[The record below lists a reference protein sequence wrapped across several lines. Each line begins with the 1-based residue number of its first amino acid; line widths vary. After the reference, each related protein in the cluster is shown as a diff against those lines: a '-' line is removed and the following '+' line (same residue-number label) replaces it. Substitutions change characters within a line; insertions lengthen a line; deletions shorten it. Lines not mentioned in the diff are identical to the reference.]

1 MNKPFAIV
9 AEDDED
15 LATIFMQALEEV
27 GFDTEQIRAG
37 DTTLARL
44 AEVVPDLIV
53 LDLHLPHVLG
63 TEILAQIHAD
73 GRLAGTRVIV
83 ATADARMAEVLHDQA
98 DLVLV
103 KPVSYNQLRDFARC
117 LQPPE

>member
-1 MNKPFAIV
+1 MTRPLALV

-15 LATIFMQALEEV
+15 LAAIFMQALDEV
-27 GFDTEQIRAG
+27 GFETELVWAG
-37 DTTLARL
+37 DTALARL
-44 AEVVPDLIV
+44 AEVVPNLIV

-73 GRLAGTRVIV
+73 PRLANTRVIV
-83 ATADARMAEVLHDQA
+83 ATADARMAEVLHNQA
-98 DLVLV
+98 DMVLV

-117 LQPPE
+117 LL